1 MGTCQPTHQRS
12 HSTCEDD
19 ACNCFYN
26 DPAIQHRQIV
36 SLTKD
41 HSFSVDHDDIPTP
54 TMHHAK
60 FYPKNTDLSNKPL
73 CSTWHKYFFKHSP
86 SQCLSIA
93 LIDTTSDSDL
103 SSMKY
108 MADHV
113 CILIETTELH
123 MQRTSNTWLFHRKP
137 SLSSSITMG

>member
-26 DPAIQHRQIV
+26 DPAIRHRQIV

-103 SSMKY
+103 SRRQIRGY
-108 MADHV
+108 F
-113 CILIETTELH
+113 TE
-123 MQRTSNTWLFHRKP
+123 NP
-137 SLSSSITMG
+137 